1 MSKKAL
7 LSLVYVLAIVL
18 LFIRVDFWWWG
29 TKIHPII
36 AGWITL
42 PMLYQL
48 GIWAA
53 GVVLV
58 YTICFNIWTDDEPEQ
73 GGK

>member
-1 MSKKAL
+1 MSNKAL
-7 LSLVYVLAIVL
+7 LTFVYVLAVVL
-18 LFIRVDFWWWG
+18 LFIRIDLWWWG

-53 GVVLV
+53 GVALIFIV
-58 YTICFNIWTDDEPEQ
+58 CFAVWKDDSAAK
-73 GGK
+73 GGN

>member
-18 LFIRVDFWWWG
+18 LFVRVDFWWWG

-58 YTICFNIWTDDEPEQ
+58 YTVCFGIWTDDEPEQ

>member
-1 MSKKAL
+1 MSNKAL
-7 LSLVYVLAIVL
+7 LTIVYVLAVVL

-29 TKIHPII
+29 TKIHPIFF
-36 AGWITL
+36 GWITL

-48 GIWAA
+48 GIWIA

-58 YTICFNIWTDDEPEQ
+58 YIVCLVIWKDEPQQ
-73 GGK
+73 GGR

>member
-1 MSKKAL
+1 MSKKTL
-7 LSLVYVLAIVL
+7 LTLVYVLAVVL
-18 LFIRVDFWWWG
+18 LFIRIDLWWWG

-53 GVVLV
+53 GVTLV
-58 YTICFNIWTDDEPEQ
+58 FIVCFAIWKDDIAAK
-73 GGK
+73 GGN